1 MLVMTETRDRC
12 HAEVNTFCQQIFP
25 LYSSHRKRNINQ
37 NTLTESIFVI
47 WHELPT
53 TTTVYNYRRLRISR
67 GLNEGVKE
75 VAKEMKMEINSDE
88 RRKTQNEV
96 ILESTSEQLW
106 SNMLWWKLLII
117 LLLTSLKI

>member
-1 MLVMTETRDRC
+1 MARAANDHDCVQLQ
-12 HAEVNTFCQQIFP
+12 AAQ
-25 LYSSHRKRNINQ
+25 NIQ
-37 NTLTESIFVI
+37 RVKKKK
-47 WHELPT
+47 
-53 TTTVYNYRRLRISR
+53 
-67 GLNEGVKE
+67 LNEGVKE

-117 LLLTSLKI
+117 LLLTSLKV